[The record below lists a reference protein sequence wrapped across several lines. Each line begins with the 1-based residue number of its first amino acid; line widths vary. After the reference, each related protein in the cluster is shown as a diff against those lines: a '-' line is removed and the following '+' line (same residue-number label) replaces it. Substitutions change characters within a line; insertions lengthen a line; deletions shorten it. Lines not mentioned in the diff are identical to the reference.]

1 MNQALASRRKQ
12 LPLISLVIPV
22 RNESEAVGAFL
33 DATLKALGETHCP
46 FELLFVNDGSDD
58 DTLERLRAAKNH
70 HPQIRVLSL
79 SRNFGKDAALTA
91 GLDHAT
97 GDVVVPLDVD
107 LQDPP
112 EIIPEFLA
120 RWRDG
125 YDVVYGI
132 RRNRASDGML
142 KRWTAAGFYKLF
154 NFLSPRAIPENA
166 GDFRLMDRRV
176 VEHIKSLRERTRFM
190 KALMDWPGFRS
201 IGVPFERPSRSSGRS
216 SWSLWKLWNF
226 ALDGITSFSTIP
238 LRLWLYVGA
247 FICALSLLYAS
258 FIVGLV
264 LFTGTDVPGYASLI
278 VAVMFFGGIQLL
290 SIGLLGEY
298 IGRIFQEIKGR
309 PIYLIDSME

>member
-1 MNQALASRRKQ
+1 M
-12 LPLISLVIPV
+12 
-22 RNESEAVGAFL
+22 EAIGAFL
-33 DATLKALGETHCP
+33 DVTLNVLAQTYCP
-46 FELLFVNDGSDD
+46 HELVFVNDGSED
-58 DTLERLRAAKNH
+58 DTLDVLRAAKKQ
-70 HPQIRVLSL
+70 HPEIRVLSL

-91 GLDHAT
+91 GLDHAS

-112 EIIPEFLA
+112 ALILEFLA
-120 RWRDG
+120 RWREG
-125 YDVVYGI
+125 YDVVYGV
-132 RRNRASDGML
+132 REERQSDGML
-142 KRWTAAGFYKLF
+142 KRLTATWFYKLF
-154 NFLSPRAIPENA
+154 NFLSDRAIPENA

-176 VEHIKSLRERTRFM
+176 VDQINGLRERTRFM
-190 KALMDWPGFRS
+190 KALMGWPGFRS
-201 IGVPFERPSRSSGRS
+201 VGVPFERPSCSSGRS
-216 SWSLWKLWNF
+216 SWSFWKLWNF

-247 FICALSLLYAS
+247 FICAVSLLYAS

-309 PIYLIDSME
+309 PIYLIESIE